1 MKEKSKEKDNIK
13 KDNKSRKVE
22 ETPKHYK
29 DGEFKKVEKKEVK
42 ENKLNKVILTIL
54 LILVIL
60 VIAIGII
67 YGGRII
73 NKAKLDKE
81 LENLV
86 SKDVSV
92 EEIENT
98 ETITSGDFATVEE
111 TVKQYFKEYTDLKNQ
126 FTEKMNDE
134 KIQTILIPENYNND
148 GPEFEDSINYIN
160 KTKEEFNQ
168 IADSLMVLLSKEN
181 IESRIENEDISD
193 YYKELYKG
201 YFIEDNEL
209 SSTFQESH
217 QDIVDSKTL
226 MNNLY
231 NNQIKILN
239 FLKENKAH
247 WEVLDGKLAFDNEE
261 LTNTYND
268 MKNNLFIEQE

>member
-111 TVKQYFKEYTDLKNQ
+111 IVKASGIDFDTKPYYEYDFAFLMNYLYSRYSSFMTDASYFV
-126 FTEKMNDE
+126 
-134 KIQTILIPENYNND
+134 KIVKATLENPLVDN
-148 GPEFEDSINYIN
+148 
-160 KTKEEFNQ
+160 
-168 IADSLMVLLSKEN
+168 ADDTAYHMA
-181 IESRIENEDISD
+181 
-193 YYKELYKG
+193 KELK
-201 YFIEDNEL
+201 
-209 SSTFQESH
+209 
-217 QDIVDSKTL
+217 
-226 MNNLY
+226 
-231 NNQIKILN
+231 
-239 FLKENKAH
+239 
-247 WEVLDGKLAFDNEE
+247 
-261 LTNTYND
+261 
-268 MKNNLFIEQE
+268 